1 MPESKREEKER
12 PLLGPRVSPALTS
25 RGFLPEGCLALEDLP
40 PSPLAPPFLFLSL
53 LPCLLLSL
61 QRCWRGVFLF
71 AAGNSC
77 ALLAPLPRLP
87 LTAPTSRV
95 SEFKNSSSRP
105 LENGSRCDAIHRPH
119 PAGTDLLIFRT
130 AGRWELNCCLPLLLS
145 CGWWLVF

>member
-40 PSPLAPPFLFLSL
+40 PSALSFLFLLSL
-53 LPCLLLSL
+53 LPRLLLSL

-77 ALLAPLPRLP
+77 ARSAPLPRLP
-87 LTAPTSRV
+87 LTAPTSRL
-95 SEFKNSSSRP
+95 SEFKNSSSWP

-119 PAGTDLLIFRT
+119 PAGTDLLISRT
-130 AGRWELNCCLPLLLS
+130 AGRRELNCCLPRLLS